1 MSDKASLV
9 VEKMESW
16 MLANMPRARP
26 DTVYVLSYQRGD
38 VRAFVRPPGI
48 SERAGSRY
56 CFVVDVAQ
64 QHTSGKVRIPASGD
78 VYFFGVEFE
87 AVWHVS
93 DPTTIV
99 RHNITDGGTLIT
111 GHLRDLMWRSGRH
124 YGPTDAEGAEEA
136 IRRALRPPVVI
147 DSGLTVTALSVR
159 LTLDERRS
167 DATAELDA
175 SDHAGLL
182 AQRRVR
188 LLQGLLDGDEAYL
201 MLHLAQHPDDTG
213 TILQMLAAARD
224 RSDQVRLGLLDKM
237 IDNGFILDA
246 DIGPLRDSILGVRP
260 TPALPSAS
268 ATMRPAPP
276 VISAPPTA
284 HVPHAAVH
292 PAAPTGSAPYVVEP
306 DARSP
311 SGLTAAPSAAE
322 PQDRATSATPDRAPS
337 ADTTVDEGSDNVVGW
352 RRVNRGRRGGGV

>member
-26 DTVYVLSYQRGD
+26 DTVYVLSYQSGD

-64 QHTSGKVRIPASGD
+64 QHTSGKVRIPARGD

-87 AVWHVS
+87 AAWHVS
-93 DPTTIV
+93 DPTTVV
-99 RHNITDGGTLIT
+99 RHNITDGGALIT
-111 GHLRDLMWRSGRH
+111 GHLRDIMWRSGRR
-124 YGPTDAEGAEEA
+124 YGPNDAESAEEA
-136 IRRALRPPVVI
+136 IRTALRLPVVI
-147 DSGLTVTALSVR
+147 DSCLTVTGLSVR
-159 LTLDERRS
+159 LTLDKRRS
-167 DATAELDA
+167 GATAELDA

-213 TILQMLAAARD
+213 TVLQMIAAARE
-224 RSDQVRLGLLDKM
+224 RTDQVRLGLLDKM

-246 DIGPLRDSILGVRP
+246 DIGPLRDSILGTRP
-260 TPALPSAS
+260 SPALPPAS
-268 ATMRPAPP
+268 ATMPPVPP
-276 VISAPPTA
+276 VISAPPVT
-284 HVPHAAVH
+284 HAPRTDPG
-292 PAAPTGSAPYVVEP
+292 PAAPTGSVPYAVGP
-306 DARSP
+306 DARSSSGPTP
-311 SGLTAAPSAAE
+311 SGTAE
-322 PQDRATSATPDRAPS
+322 PQDRHPSATPGGAPTT
-337 ADTTVDEGSDNVVGW
+337 DTTVDEGSDNVIGW
-352 RRVNRGRRGGGV
+352 RPINRGRRGGGG